1 VSRNSGGAMKK
12 KLLVGLL
19 LVAFGYLVL
28 VGLRWMFLVK
38 GWSYSGDL
46 AHAAGQISSRFSM
59 AEMKGAAQRNNIASF
74 SIGVGSIEQKYEK
87 IGEMTS
93 RTTDFDRDE
102 ANARRIATEQ
112 GSLIQ
117 AENRVTTAGAHQN
130 LQLVIGVPPGR
141 FDAVVA
147 ALAKVGEMLNL
158 EVTKTDK
165 TNEYLDLRAK
175 RTSLEKARDALLAM
189 KGQGGKLEE
198 LIQLEREILK
208 VEGEIQALGV
218 QLGQFDKQ
226 NEFCTVRFQL
236 AAVARGGNGPSDGW
250 LLIEAMEWATPVYLG
265 ILAILFVGLL
275 CVLLFFVIAEKAKIF
290 TPPAP

>member
-1 VSRNSGGAMKK
+1 MKK
-12 KLLVGLL
+12 KLLVGLVLVVFSYL
-19 LVAFGYLVL
+19 LL

-38 GWSYSGDL
+38 GWTDSGDL

-59 AEMKGAAQRNNIASF
+59 AAMKGSGIRSNIASF
-74 SIGVGSIEQKYEK
+74 SIGAGSIEQKYEK
-87 IGEMTS
+87 VGEMTS

-102 ANARRIATEQ
+102 GSARRIVTEQ
-112 GSLIQ
+112 GGVVQ
-117 AENRVTTAGAHQN
+117 TENRVTTAGTHQN

-175 RTSLEKARDALLAM
+175 RSSLEKARDALTAM

-218 QLGQFDKQ
+218 QLGQFDKE

-236 AAVARGGNGPSDGW
+236 ASVDRGGNGPSDGW

-265 ILAILFVGLL
+265 ILAFLFVGLL
-275 CVLLFFVIAEKAKIF
+275 CVLLSFVIAEKAKIF

>member
-1 VSRNSGGAMKK
+1 
-12 KLLVGLL
+12 
-19 LVAFGYLVL
+19 
-28 VGLRWMFLVK
+28 
-38 GWSYSGDL
+38 
-46 AHAAGQISSRFSM
+46 
-59 AEMKGAAQRNNIASF
+59 MKGSGIRSNIASF
-74 SIGVGSIEQKYEK
+74 SIGAGSIEQKYEK
-87 IGEMTS
+87 VGEMTS

-102 ANARRIATEQ
+102 GSARRIVTEQ
-112 GSLIQ
+112 GGVVQ
-117 AENRVTTAGAHQN
+117 TENRVTTAGTHQN

-175 RTSLEKARDALLAM
+175 RSSLEKARDALTAM

-218 QLGQFDKQ
+218 QLGQFDKE

-236 AAVARGGNGPSDGW
+236 ASVDRGGNGPSDGW

-265 ILAILFVGLL
+265 ILAFLFVGLL
-275 CVLLFFVIAEKAKIF
+275 CVLLSFVIAEKAKIF